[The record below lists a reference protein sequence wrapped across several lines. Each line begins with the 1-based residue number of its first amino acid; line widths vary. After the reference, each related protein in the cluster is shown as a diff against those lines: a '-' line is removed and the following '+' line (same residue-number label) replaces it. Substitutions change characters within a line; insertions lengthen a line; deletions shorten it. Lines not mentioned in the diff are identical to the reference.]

1 MMKLKKL
8 WMIACVNLEDLRPKG
23 MFELIYPL
31 KNNINQYEKY
41 YERIYPESQLLW
53 KKLLSSNGEYD

>member
-1 MMKLKKL
+1 
-8 WMIACVNLEDLRPKG
+8 MIACVNLEDLRPKG